1 MSDDEIRA
9 PDTIFKETLI
19 NNSKEFLEN
28 TNYNEDFELNKAI
41 QESMYEI
48 EDEEYFNEQLDFLN
62 TAIEKEQFEDNEKEN
77 KTLRHKSL
85 ENLCINL
92 LKIRTRDPNLTDY
105 FYLLDFIIN
114 DYIDLVVKINDYN
127 NNNTYNNSTNNDF
140 SSMLKSPLEIEI
152 YNNFQKYGNDNNNQN
167 RQYQPSFNDSAKFL
181 VNMSKY
187 TS

>member
-9 PDTIFKETLI
+9 PDTVFKETLI

-41 QESMYEI
+41 QESILEI

-62 TAIEKEQFEDNEKEN
+62 TAIEKEQLEDNEKEN
-77 KTLRHKSL
+77 KTLRYKSL

-114 DYIDLVVKINDYN
+114 DYIDCNIENYYVD
-127 NNNTYNNSTNNDF
+127 
-140 SSMLKSPLEIEI
+140 EEI
-152 YNNFQKYGNDNNNQN
+152 YKNILNELSKI
-167 RQYQPSFNDSAKFL
+167 RIKDSEMEIINKIIL
-181 VNMSKY
+181 IKD
-187 TS
+187 

>member
-114 DYIDLVVKINDYN
+114 DYIDCNIENYYVD
-127 NNNTYNNSTNNDF
+127 
-140 SSMLKSPLEIEI
+140 EEI
-152 YNNFQKYGNDNNNQN
+152 YKNILNELSKI
-167 RQYQPSFNDSAKFL
+167 RIKDSEMEIINKIIL
-181 VNMSKY
+181 IKD
-187 TS
+187 

>member
-9 PDTIFKETLI
+9 PDTVFKETLI

-41 QESMYEI
+41 QESILEI

-62 TAIEKEQFEDNEKEN
+62 TAIEKEQLEDNEKEN
-77 KTLRHKSL
+77 KTLRYKAL

-114 DYIDLVVKINDYN
+114 DYIDCNIENYYVD
-127 NNNTYNNSTNNDF
+127 
-140 SSMLKSPLEIEI
+140 EEI
-152 YNNFQKYGNDNNNQN
+152 YKNILNELSKI
-167 RQYQPSFNDSAKFL
+167 RIKDSEMEIINKIIL
-181 VNMSKY
+181 IKD
-187 TS
+187 

>member
-9 PDTIFKETLI
+9 PDTVFKETLI

-28 TNYNEDFELNKAI
+28 TNYNEDFELNKVI

-48 EDEEYFNEQLDFLN
+48 EDEEYFNEQLDFLY
-62 TAIEKEQFEDNEKEN
+62 TAIEKEQLEDNEKEN

-114 DYIDLVVKINDYN
+114 DYIDCNIENYYVDK
-127 NNNTYNNSTNNDF
+127 
-140 SSMLKSPLEIEI
+140 EI
-152 YNNFQKYGNDNNNQN
+152 YKNILNELSKI
-167 RQYQPSFNDSAKFL
+167 RIKDSEMEIINKIIL
-181 VNMSKY
+181 IKD
-187 TS
+187 

>member
-9 PDTIFKETLI
+9 PDTVFKETLI

-114 DYIDLVVKINDYN
+114 DYIDCNIENYYVD
-127 NNNTYNNSTNNDF
+127 
-140 SSMLKSPLEIEI
+140 EEI
-152 YNNFQKYGNDNNNQN
+152 YKNILNE
-167 RQYQPSFNDSAKFL
+167 L
-181 VNMSKY
+181 SKIRIKN
-187 TS
+187 SEMEIINKIILIKD

>member
-1 MSDDEIRA
+1 MSNQE
-9 PDTIFKETLI
+9 LI
-19 NNSKEFLEN
+19 NAYKN
-28 TNYNEDFELNKAI
+28 A
-41 QESMYEI
+41 
-48 EDEEYFNEQLDFLN
+48 
-62 TAIEKEQFEDNEKEN
+62 
-77 KTLRHKSL
+77 R
-85 ENLCINL
+85 NLITQTPAD
-92 LKIRTRDPNLTDY
+92 KDK
-105 FYLLDFIIN
+105 IIN

>member
-9 PDTIFKETLI
+9 PDTVFKETLI

-114 DYIDLVVKINDYN
+114 DYIDCNIENYYVD
-127 NNNTYNNSTNNDF
+127 
-140 SSMLKSPLEIEI
+140 EEI
-152 YNNFQKYGNDNNNQN
+152 YKNILNELSKI
-167 RQYQPSFNDSAKFL
+167 RIKDSEMEIINKIIL
-181 VNMSKY
+181 IKD
-187 TS
+187 